1 MKNEIVFSKPQLKF
15 MTSTHLV
22 TGFVGSFGSGKTV
35 TNLHKAIQNRLRVPK
50 AKYIVQFYEP
60 SHALLEEAAY
70 PTLFEVLPQYG
81 LEIGKNCTFIGN
93 PKVLTIPNYGSIRF
107 NSLTDP
113 SKIMAANTLS
123 HHIDECDRIREDVMT
138 KAFNQLFGRLRVA
151 KEDVHYFKDMSRVN
165 FTSTPEGF
173 GFLYKH
179 FHPDV
184 IGDKYPDRTL
194 IKADIWSNPF
204 IDVETFVQQNSHLP
218 EELKRAYFNAE
229 FVNMQSG
236 SVYNYFKREQHVT
249 DDTVI
254 YNENLELY
262 IGCDFNIQHM
272 AAVVAVKDEKNNLL
286 IFDEVV
292 DAYDTFDLIDRLKAK
307 YNLRRCIIFPDAS
320 GRNRHTSSD
329 NSNIDLLHNAGFKR
343 VIYDDSGNPR
353 VRDTINLC
361 NTKLNTDSVK
371 ITRNCN
377 NLISALE
384 QQTYDK
390 KGEPDKSQGIDHL
403 IDSFRYLCFG
413 IYNGTNTIKHGYRN
427 Y

>member
-1 MKNEIVFSKPQLKF
+1 
-15 MTSTHLV
+15 
-22 TGFVGSFGSGKTV
+22 
-35 TNLHKAIQNRLRVPK
+35 
-50 AKYIVQFYEP
+50 
-60 SHALLEEAAY
+60 
-70 PTLFEVLPQYG
+70 
-81 LEIGKNCTFIGN
+81 
-93 PKVLTIPNYGSIRF
+93 
-107 NSLTDP
+107 
-113 SKIMAANTLS
+113 
-123 HHIDECDRIREDVMT
+123 
-138 KAFNQLFGRLRVA
+138 
-151 KEDVHYFKDMSRVN
+151 
-165 FTSTPEGF
+165 
-173 GFLYKH
+173 
-179 FHPDV
+179 
-184 IGDKYPDRTL
+184 
-194 IKADIWSNPF
+194 
-204 IDVETFVQQNSHLP
+204 VQQNAHLP

-236 SVYNYFKREQHVT
+236 SVYNYFKREQHVI
-249 DDTVI
+249 DETVI
-254 YNENLELY
+254 YNDNLELY

-307 YNLRRCIIFPDAS
+307 YNLRRCVIFPDAS

-361 NTKLNTDSVK
+361 NTKLNTHSIK

-377 NLISALE
+377 NLVSALE

-390 KGEPDKSQGIDHL
+390 KGEPDKSQGIDHV
-403 IDSFRYLCFG
+403 IDSFRYLTHG
-413 IYNGTNTIKHGYRN
+413 VYNGTGTIKHGYRN